1 MIDLILFDDDDHD
14 NDMNMIHNDYID
26 MIVRIL
32 KVVASL
38 LSQFPQASF
47 ELASQIRLS

>member
-1 MIDLILFDDDDHD
+1 MIDLILFLNDDHD
-14 NDMNMIHNDYID
+14 NDMTQNDNID

-47 ELASQIRLS
+47 ELASQICLS